1 MKHVAEF
8 LNELSMNEGLK
19 KELGECVAKA
29 DTSDGKV
36 KLAVQFATDAGYDVS
51 EEELALIV
59 EKVNVKTELSDDE
72 LDSVAGGTD
81 FGPTVP
87 YEKGTWSLTNYASDN
102 LETGISNPV
111 QIGDDVIVGVAAVA
125 DVAIA
130 GVVGVVQGGVAAVN
144 FIGDIFSGW

>member
-72 LDSVAGGTD
+72 LDRVAGGTE
-81 FGPTVP
+81 TVP
-87 YEKGTWSLTNYASDN
+87 YEKGTWSFTNYTSDN

-111 QIGDDVIVGVAAVA
+111 QIGNDVIVGVAATA
-125 DVAIA
+125 DAMIA
-130 GVVGVVQGGVAAVN
+130 GGVGVVQGAAAAVN
-144 FIGDIFSGW
+144 FIGDVFSGW

>member
-8 LNELSMNEGLK
+8 LNELSMNDALK

-51 EEELALIV
+51 KEELALIV

-72 LDSVAGGTD
+72 LDRVAGGTE
-81 FGPTVP
+81 TVP
-87 YEKGTWSLTNYASDN
+87 FEKGTWSFTNYANDN
-102 LETGISNPV
+102 LETGTSNAT
-111 QIGDDVIVGVAAVA
+111 QIGNDVVVGAAAAA
-125 DVAIA
+125 DTLIA
-130 GVVGVVQGGVAAVN
+130 GGVGVVQGGVAVVN

>member
-1 MKHVAEF
+1 
-8 LNELSMNEGLK
+8 
-19 KELGECVAKA
+19 
-29 DTSDGKV
+29 
-36 KLAVQFATDAGYDVS
+36 
-51 EEELALIV
+51 
-59 EKVNVKTELSDDE
+59 
-72 LDSVAGGTD
+72 
-81 FGPTVP
+81 
-87 YEKGTWSLTNYASDN
+87 LTNYASDN